1 MTNLPGQG
9 ISDTSLEGKEEVGGW
24 EGQFQGIERTRTG
37 EIDVR

>member
-9 ISDTSLEGKEEVGGW
+9 ISDTSLEGKEVGGW

-37 EIDVR
+37 ETDVR